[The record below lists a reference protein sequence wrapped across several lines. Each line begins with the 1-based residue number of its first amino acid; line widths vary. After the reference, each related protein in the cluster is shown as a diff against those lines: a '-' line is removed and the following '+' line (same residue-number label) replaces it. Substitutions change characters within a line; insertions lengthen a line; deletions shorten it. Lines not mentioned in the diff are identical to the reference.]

1 VNKITSKKKG
11 EKALVEFLKSSQ
23 QSQLKIHILK
33 IMSNMSIKHGCQKAF
48 IAKQP
53 YLDQNLYQLIYL
65 NAKHKNKQGQV
76 CHGKDVIGYCHA
88 SGSQLLNGYEGT
100 PNGASKARPIPNS
113 SNDSSLST
121 C

>member
-1 VNKITSKKKG
+1 
-11 EKALVEFLKSSQ
+11 
-23 QSQLKIHILK
+23 
-33 IMSNMSIKHGCQKAF
+33 MSIKHGCQRAF
-48 IAKQP
+48 ITKQP
-53 YLDQNLYQLIYL
+53 YLDQNLYQLTYL

-113 SNDSSLST
+113 SNDSSVST
-121 C
+121 CYKHGIEK